1 MFQHQQQWGLETSF
15 RILLY
20 VGSVNA
26 MAVTVPGVRFCVC
39 RKRVPLYEA
48 DLNALWVL
56 QSQTDLSIFLFCPWS
71 RLAPAHLPQG
81 SLHKWRLRAG
91 VAHAGYNMSHL
102 LYPFSLLIG
111 QLSLPFWH
119 SHVFLYPQN
128 LCKKIGLLFHSRSV
142 IYQSPDFCFHNYTQK

>member
-20 VGSVNA
+20 VGSGNT

-56 QSQTDLSIFLFCPWS
+56 QSQTDLSAFGADW
-71 RLAPAHLPQG
+71 
-81 SLHKWRLRAG
+81 
-91 VAHAGYNMSHL
+91 HL
-102 LYPFSLLIG
+102 LTC
-111 QLSLPFWH
+111 H
-119 SHVFLYPQN
+119 RV
-128 LCKKIGLLFHSRSV
+128 LCTSGG
-142 IYQSPDFCFHNYTQK
+142 